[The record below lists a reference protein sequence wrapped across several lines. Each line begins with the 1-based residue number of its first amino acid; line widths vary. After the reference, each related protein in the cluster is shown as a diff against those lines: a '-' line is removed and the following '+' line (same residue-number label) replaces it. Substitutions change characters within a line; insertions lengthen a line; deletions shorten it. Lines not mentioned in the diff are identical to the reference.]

1 MVPHLVGTEKRTI
14 TSKYRPKGHKSS
26 LGPISPAFDW
36 DLSISSDI
44 SNFLYFCADME
55 QLEGDVPLHQV

>member
-1 MVPHLVGTEKRTI
+1 MVPHLLGTEK
-14 TSKYRPKGHKSS
+14 TSIKYRPKGHKSS
-26 LGPISPAFDW
+26 LGPIFPAFDW
-36 DLSISSDI
+36 DLSISSDK